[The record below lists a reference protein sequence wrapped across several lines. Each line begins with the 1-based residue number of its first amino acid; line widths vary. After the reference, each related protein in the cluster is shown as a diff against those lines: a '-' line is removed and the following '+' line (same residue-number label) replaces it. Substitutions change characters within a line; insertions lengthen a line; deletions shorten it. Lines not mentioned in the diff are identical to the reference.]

1 MNLKTTLL
9 LLALVAGG
17 AAVWLLGPALPSQL
31 SPTSREPG
39 HGESGT
45 LQVLSSQIVPGELS
59 RIDIVARGSD
69 RPLLLERS
77 PGGAWTAPGQW
88 PTRKPEVE
96 QLIALLTGLHSRF
109 VPLPIKGENDLKTY
123 DLDQPEVIVTLKAGS
138 TDYRLALAEKTPPD
152 EPSMDR
158 LAMPTW
164 LRLDTRPE
172 IVRLGPGLVG
182 ELSRPPSYYLQR
194 RLFPFERVAK
204 GDDAADKQEKVEQLK
219 ARSIAVEEKKP
230 NGIKYVVTHADTNW
244 ELSQPARDRLDPDRL
259 KSLLRSAPDIWA
271 EQFVAWG
278 DKGLAKYGLKDP
290 EQVVRVTD
298 PDGAT
303 VVLLIGSESPTRK
316 QRPSPP
322 PPPGLPPDVP
332 PPPPVVET
340 FRYAKLENND
350 QVFEIK
356 ADRLRDLFVRP
367 ADLRDAR
374 LARFRADDAR
384 RLEIK
389 YEGQDIVLAKEK
401 DRWHLEKPL
410 KADAET
416 SKVNELL
423 DKLAGLE
430 ARDADV
436 IDNADAK
443 IYGFDDPAKVGH
455 VVVTVEEEKSEGAAK
470 KKETRTLTFSLGKD
484 DKDKKKLYVRS
495 GDWPRINAVDDGLV
509 SLAKRPALAYRGR
522 RVLDFVAGDLD
533 RIEVKRGSETIALKR
548 DKGQWKLLTPAPID
562 ADAAKAG
569 GLAGSLGNL
578 EAAEYVND
586 APKPDELERYGLAKD
601 ALTASLTFEDT
612 AKKPAQTLLVGK
624 AVPEKPGEFYAKLG
638 SGPSVFAVKKDV
650 RDALDQGALAYR
662 PLQLWQVPAEDVTA
676 LRVRQ
681 AGQEEYR
688 LTRKDGAWRIGGPFD
703 APAQETLVEPMLSE
717 LAAPR
722 CERYETAAAPDLKQY
737 GLDQPHLRLVLA
749 MNKPDAKERTLLVGK
764 ATADPQQRFA
774 KLADADAIFVVGGK
788 LTSALD
794 RGALDLLDR
803 QLLTLDPKTIE
814 RVQVRGAGP
823 LTLERKGDAWRV
835 TESPAPATF
844 TPDSRVVN
852 GVLSAWSHLQAMRFT
867 AYGAKADLA
876 KYGLD
881 KPETT
886 ATITVQAG
894 EVSGKKAPPQTH
906 TLALGKPVEA
916 SSGERYARLDNGPGI
931 VVLPAFSVGELTHG
945 YLDFVDHSLLRFDAS
960 TLAGLKRQ
968 ASGEVLEVG
977 KKDEW
982 HIIKPTDQKADDKI
996 MQGLAEGLSGLRA
1009 VRIVAYPAKDIKPF
1023 GLDAPAAVLTVDF
1036 REGAKPVQRVLR
1048 IGKPATAVAGSAVVA
1063 GAVVAGAPDPATAAQ
1078 PPDRFAQVE
1087 GSQAVA
1093 VIPGPLADQLL
1104 AAPIR
1109 FRDRAIARF
1118 ADADKVILERGP
1130 RTATFANVDGT
1141 WKLTAPT
1148 EASAEQT
1155 ELDDFVN
1162 AVARLHADELVAEKP
1177 ADLKPYGLDKP
1188 EAHWR
1193 FMSGAKEVLNL
1204 LVGGPDKGG
1213 HRRYAKLASGDVVFL
1228 LDAPTTNR
1236 VLAEYR
1242 TRTVWPTPL
1251 DAAQVES
1258 VRFGYGRNAFTL
1270 TKVDNLWQV
1279 VGKPGELVNIAAVNE
1294 TLDALSRLRVERYV
1308 LDKGA
1313 DPKLYGL
1320 EPPELTI
1327 DLQTPT
1333 GRRTLQIGR
1342 TEGESKRYYARVP
1355 DKDRSDVFVL
1365 SEAEGARI
1373 VRDLHAF
1380 TEKTPKPRKP

>member
-9 LLALVAGG
+9 LLAIVAGG

-31 SPTSREPG
+31 SLTSAEPS
-39 HGESGT
+39 HGDSGT
-45 LQVLSSQIVPGELS
+45 LHVLSSQIVPGELS
-59 RIDIVARGSD
+59 RIEIVARGSD
-69 RPLLLERS
+69 RPLLLERG

-96 QLIALLTGLHSRF
+96 QLIALLSSLHSRF

-123 DLDQPEVIVTLKAGS
+123 GLDQPDVIVTLKAGS
-138 TDYRLALAEKTPPD
+138 TNYRLALAEKTPPD
-152 EPSMDR
+152 EPSMDH

-172 IVRLGPGLVG
+172 IVRLAPGLIG
-182 ELSRPPSYYLQR
+182 ELSRPADYYLQR
-194 RLFPFERVAK
+194 RLFPFERVVK

-230 NGIKYVVTHADTNW
+230 NGITYVVTRAGSDW

-271 EQFVAWG
+271 EQFVARG
-278 DKGLAKYGLKDP
+278 EKDLVKYGLKDP
-290 EQVVRVTD
+290 EQIVRVTD

-303 VVLLIGSESPTRK
+303 VVLLIGSVSPTKK
-316 QRPSPP
+316 QKPSPP

-389 YEGQDIVLAKEK
+389 YEGQDIVLAKDK

-430 ARDADV
+430 AHDADV

-443 IYGFDDPAKVGH
+443 TYGFDDPAKLGR
-455 VVVTVEEEKSEGAAK
+455 VVVTVEEEKGEGTAK
-470 KKETRTLTFSLGKD
+470 KKEARTLTFALGKD
-484 DKDKKKLYVRS
+484 DKDKKKLYVRA
-495 GDWPRINAVDDGLV
+495 GNWPRVNAVDDSLV
-509 SLAKRPALAYRGR
+509 SLAKRPVLAYRGR
-522 RVLDFVAGDLD
+522 RVLDFVTGDLQQV
-533 RIEVKRGSETIALKR
+533 EVKRGSETIALKH
-548 DKGQWKLLTPAPID
+548 DKDKWKLLTPAPID
-562 ADAAKAG
+562 ADATKAG
-569 GLAGSLGNL
+569 GLASSLGNL

-601 ALTASLTFEDT
+601 ALTATLTFED
-612 AKKPAQTLLVGK
+612 AGKKPAQTLLVGK
-624 AVPEKPGEFYAKLG
+624 ALPDKPGEFYAKLA
-638 SGPSVFAVKKDV
+638 SGPSVFAVKKEL

-662 PLQLWQVPAEDVTA
+662 PLQLWQVPAEDVA
-676 LRVRQ
+676 GLRVRQ
-681 AGQEEYR
+681 EGQAEYR
-688 LTRKDGAWRIGGPFD
+688 LTKKDGSWQIAGPFD
-703 APAQETLVEPMLSE
+703 APAQEALVEPMLME
-717 LAAPR
+717 LASPR
-722 CERYETAAAPDLKQY
+722 CERYEAASAPDLKQY
-737 GLDQPHLRLVLA
+737 GLDQPHLRIA
-749 MNKPDAKERTLLVGK
+749 MATNRPEAKERTLLVGK
-764 ATADPQQRFA
+764 AAADPHQRFA
-774 KLADADAIFVVGGK
+774 KLADSDAIFVVGSK
-788 LTSALD
+788 ITSVLD

-803 QLLTLDPKTIE
+803 QLLALDPRTIE
-814 RVQVRGAGP
+814 RIKVQGAAP
-823 LTLERKGDAWRV
+823 LTLERKGDAWQM
-835 TESPAPATF
+835 TESPAPAPFVADNQIVT
-844 TPDSRVVN
+844 S
-852 GVLSAWSHLQAMRFT
+852 VLSSWSHLQAMRFA
-867 AYGAKADLA
+867 AYGAKADLP

-886 ATITVQAG
+886 VTVTAQAP
-894 EVSGKKAPPQTH
+894 EVKGTKAPPQAH
-906 TLALGKPVEA
+906 TLAIGKPVDG
-916 SSGERYARLDNGPGI
+916 SGERYARLDNGPGI
-931 VVLPAFSVGELTHG
+931 VVLPAFSAGELTHG
-945 YLDFVDHSLLRFDAS
+945 YLDFVEHSLLKFDAAGLS
-960 TLAGLKRQ
+960 GLKRQ
-968 ASGEVLEVG
+968 AGPEALEVV
-977 KKDEW
+977 KKDDW
-982 HIIKPTDQKADDKI
+982 QIIKPADHKADDKI
-996 MQGLAEGLSGLRA
+996 MQGLADGLSGLRA
-1009 VRIVAYPAKDIKPF
+1009 VRIAAYPAKDVKPF
-1023 GLDAPAAVLTVDF
+1023 GLDAPAAVVTLRIGD
-1036 REGAKPVQRVLR
+1036 GGKPTERVLR
-1048 IGKPATAVAGSAVVA
+1048 IGKVATSVAGSADHV
-1063 GAVVAGAPDPATAAQ
+1063 TAAQ

-1093 VIPGPLADQLL
+1093 VIAGPLADQLL

-1118 ADADKVILERGP
+1118 ADADKAILERGP

-1148 EASAEQT
+1148 EATAEQT

-1162 AVARLHADELVAEKP
+1162 ALARLRADELVAEKP

-1193 FMSGAKEVLNL
+1193 FMSGAKEVLSL

-1213 HRRYAKLASGDVVFL
+1213 RRRYAKLASGDVVFL
-1228 LDAPTTNR
+1228 LDGPTTNR

-1258 VRFGYGRNAFTL
+1258 VRFGYARNPFIL

-1279 VGKPGELVNIAAVNE
+1279 VGKLGALVNVAAVNE
-1294 TLDALSRLRVERYV
+1294 TLDALARLRVERYI

-1333 GRRTLQIGR
+1333 GKRALQIGR
-1342 TEGESKRYYARVP
+1342 TEGDSKRYYARVP
-1355 DKDRSDVFVL
+1355 DKDRSDVFVI
-1365 SEAEGARI
+1365 SEPEGARI
-1373 VRDLHAF
+1373 VRDVAAF
-1380 TEKTPKPRKP
+1380 TEKMLKPGKP